1 LLIDTAMAH
10 SFFERPVS
18 DYMTRDVET
27 ADISTSV
34 EELARTM
41 HGRGISGLPVLFG
54 GRLAGVVTRTDL
66 IQLGVMQTGRRW
78 TSPAMPLPQRR
89 AGDVM
94 TREPRVVEPGAPLR
108 EAARIMNEHNLHRV
122 FVLDGARLAG
132 VISTLDLAAAV
143 RDARIEVPLSSVMT
157 SPVLSLDVHAPLS
170 AAVELLGRVPVSG
183 LIVTEEGNPIGM
195 FTQLDALASRDLPRG
210 TPIEATYDAAVI
222 CLPAETKLHRAA
234 AHAAQLDVR
243 RVVACRARE
252 AVGVVSGLD
261 FARVASGALS

>member
-1 LLIDTAMAH
+1 MTD
-10 SFFERPVS
+10 SFFDRRVS
-18 DYMTRDVET
+18 EYMTCDVET
-27 ADISTSV
+27 ADV
-34 EELARTM
+34 EDPVEALAQTM
-41 HGRGISGLPVLFG
+41 HGRGISGLPVLQG
-54 GRLAGVVTRTDL
+54 GKLVGVVTRTDL

-78 TSPAMPLPQRR
+78 TSPAMPLPHRR

-94 TREPRVVEPGAPLR
+94 TREPRVIAPGAPLR
-108 EAARIMNEHNLHRV
+108 DAARIMSDHGLHRV
-122 FVLDGARLAG
+122 FVVDGARLAG

-143 RDARIEVPLSSVMT
+143 RDARIEAPLSSVMT
-157 SPVLSLDVHAPLS
+157 SLILSVDVRAPLGT
-170 AAVELLGRVPVSG
+170 AIELLARVTVSG
-183 LIVTEEGNPIGM
+183 LIVTEDGLPVGM

-243 RVVACRARE
+243 RVVVCRARE

-261 FARVASGALS
+261 FARVASGQRS